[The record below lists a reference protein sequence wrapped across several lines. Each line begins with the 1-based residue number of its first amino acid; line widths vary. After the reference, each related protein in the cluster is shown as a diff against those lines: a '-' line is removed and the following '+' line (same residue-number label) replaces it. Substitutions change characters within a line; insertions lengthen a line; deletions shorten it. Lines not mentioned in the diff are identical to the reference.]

1 MSARKWQPGEP
12 LTTLEA
18 MILILAGRVI
28 YERHKVQPAAW
39 MANRTLAQLRQLC
52 ICGHLRRAEPFVTEC
67 AEPHDEIKKENESC
81 LN

>member
-12 LTTLEA
+12 LTALEA
-18 MILILAGRVI
+18 ITLILAGSVI
-28 YERHKVQPAAW
+28 YDRGKVQPAAW
-39 MANRTLAQLRQLC
+39 MANYSLPHLRRLSAL
-52 ICGHLRRAEPFVTEC
+52 GLLRRAEPFVTEC